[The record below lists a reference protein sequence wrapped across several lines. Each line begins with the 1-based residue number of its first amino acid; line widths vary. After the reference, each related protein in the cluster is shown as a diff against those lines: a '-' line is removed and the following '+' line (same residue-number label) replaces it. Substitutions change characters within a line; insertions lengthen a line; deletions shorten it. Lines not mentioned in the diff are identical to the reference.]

1 MITVLDSIN
10 LSAQYLSQKG
20 IESPRTNA
28 ELLLADILGCKRLD
42 LYLTFERP
50 LSETECRKNIV
61 SKLNAEQALNHYNI
75 L

>member
-42 LYLTFERP
+42 LYLTFERR
-50 LSETECRKNIV
+50 LVKRKYKDIV